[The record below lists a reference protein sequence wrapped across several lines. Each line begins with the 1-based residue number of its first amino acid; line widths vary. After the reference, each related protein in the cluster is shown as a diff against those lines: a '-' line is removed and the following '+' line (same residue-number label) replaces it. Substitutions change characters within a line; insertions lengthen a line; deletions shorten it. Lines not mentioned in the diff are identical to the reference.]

1 MIAIDP
7 FRPQIEAEVGPIR
20 AVSAITKG
28 FSFEKKLKLTSD
40 RGDFLARCGMTS
52 TCQNLP
58 KQLHATSVD

>member
-40 RGDFLARCGMTS
+40 RGDFLARLWYDKHMSELAQTV
-52 TCQNLP
+52 TCNF
-58 KQLHATSVD
+58 S